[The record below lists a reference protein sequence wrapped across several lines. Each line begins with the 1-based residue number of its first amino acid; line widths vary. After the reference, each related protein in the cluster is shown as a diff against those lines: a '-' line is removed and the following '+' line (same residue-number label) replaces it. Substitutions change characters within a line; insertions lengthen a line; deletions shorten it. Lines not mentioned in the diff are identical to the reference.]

1 MEMILVIPGNQLWA
15 LIAVSPGQSELGRTH
30 RPPSSLPASGTLP
43 GCTLRSGTLGI
54 SGCSNFSVSLGASF
68 TLSLP
73 QHVSVSR
80 IPPPPH
86 RAQAPGGLP
95 PAVLWPLRYS
105 FEVTC
110 QSPAGDLRLA
120 FPVQVWGPWLLCA
133 LHCPEAW
140 QGLLA
145 RSRQAG
151 PRPAASVFPPEM
163 WASLGLVSSHHLPAT
178 GRCLSFYQ

>member
-1 MEMILVIPGNQLWA
+1 MQSVLANQSWA
-15 LIAVSPGQSELGRTH
+15 VPTDPPHRSQPLG
-30 RPPSSLPASGTLP
+30 PFPAAL
-43 GCTLRSGTLGI
+43 CALGP
-54 SGCSNFSVSLGASF
+54 SVSLVALIS
-68 TLSLP
+68 LSLLEPLSLFLSRSMSLSLASPLPLIGRRP
-73 QHVSVSR
+73 QEGFLLQSSGLCAIASR
-80 IPPPPH
+80 WGRPCPPGSP
-86 RAQAPGGLP
+86 
-95 PAVLWPLRYS
+95 
-105 FEVTC
+105 C

>member
-1 MEMILVIPGNQLWA
+1 MQSVLANQSWA
-15 LIAVSPGQSELGRTH
+15 VPTDPPH
-30 RPPSSLPASGTLP
+30 RSLP
-43 GCTLRSGTLGI
+43 LGPFPAALCAL
-54 SGCSNFSVSLGASF
+54 GPSVSLVALIS
-68 TLSLP
+68 LSLLEP
-73 QHVSVSR
+73 LSLFLSR
-80 IPPPPH
+80 SMSLSLASPLPPH